1 MRIVDV
7 HHHALPAC
15 YLERLAAQGIDPAA
29 EDGFPTPAWDE
40 TSELAFLDKAH
51 IDRAILSLSS
61 PHVYHG
67 DASAAAELT
76 RRVNDAMAALCR
88 RHPECLSFAASL
100 PTPCVDAS
108 VAEVARAYDE
118 LGAVCVK
125 LPSNSGGVY
134 LGNAR
139 LGLLMGELERRRAVV
154 IIHPTRP
161 PVVPGHVFT
170 AEPVPLFEFVADTT
184 RAVLNLVTSG
194 TLERYP
200 HVRWVV
206 PHCGS
211 FLPEVAHRMA
221 GIAQVL
227 VPKGMM
233 ADVDVLGSLSRL
245 YYDLAGDALPVM
257 LPALLQIA
265 KPSHLLYGSDYPYTP
280 AALALRKQQALL
292 EAPELQDHL
301 DEVFHANA
309 ERLFWDR

>member
-15 YLERLAAQGIDPAA
+15 YLEGLAAEGVDPAA

-40 TSELAFLDKAH
+40 ASELAFLDEAH

-61 PHVYHG
+61 PHVYRG
-67 DASAAAELT
+67 DGVAAAGLA

-88 RHPECLSFAASL
+88 RHPGHLSFVACL
-100 PTPCVDAS
+100 PTPCMEAS
-108 VAEVARAYDE
+108 VAEVARGYGE
-118 LGAVCVK
+118 LGAVGVK

-134 LGNAR
+134 LGDAR
-139 LGLLMGELERRRAVV
+139 LDPLMDELERRQAVV

-161 PVVPGHVFT
+161 PVVPGQVFT
-170 AEPVPLFEFVADTT
+170 AGPVPLFEFVADTT
-184 RAVLNLVTSG
+184 RAVLNLVASG
-194 TLERYP
+194 TVERYP

-221 GIAQVL
+221 GISQVL

-233 ADVDVLGSLSRL
+233 ADVDVLGSLGRL

-257 LPALLQIA
+257 LPALLQIVG
-265 KPSHLLYGSDYPYTP
+265 PSHLLYGSDYPYTP

-292 EAPELQDHL
+292 AAPELEGHL
-301 DEVFHANA
+301 DEVLHANA
-309 ERLFWDR
+309 ERLFWG

>member
-7 HHHALPAC
+7 HHHAAPAC
-15 YLERLAAQGIDPAA
+15 YLEGLVAQGVDPAA
-29 EDGFPTPAWDE
+29 EDGFPTPARDE
-40 TSELAFLDKAH
+40 ASELAFLDAAH

-67 DASAAAELT
+67 DAAAATALA
-76 RRVNDAMAALCR
+76 RQVNDCFATLR
-88 RHPECLSFAASL
+88 QRHPGRLSFAACL

-118 LGAVCVK
+118 LGAVGVK

-134 LGNAR
+134 LGDAR
-139 LGLLMGELERRRAVV
+139 LDPLMAELERRRAVA

-161 PVVPGHVFT
+161 PVVPGQVFT
-170 AEPVPLFEFVADTT
+170 AGPVPLFEFVADTT
-184 RAVLNLVTSG
+184 RAVLNLVTTG
-194 TLERYP
+194 TLDRYP

-221 GIAQVL
+221 GISQVL
-227 VPKGMM
+227 VPRGMM
-233 ADVDVLGSLSRL
+233 AEVDVLGSLGRL

-257 LPALLQIA
+257 LPALLRITE
-265 KPSHLLYGSDYPYTP
+265 PSHLLYGSDYPYTP
-280 AALALRKQQALL
+280 SGLALRKQRALL
-292 EAPELQDHL
+292 AAPELQGHL
-301 DEVFHANA
+301 DEAFHANT
-309 ERLFWDR
+309 ERLFWG